1 MEATVTNVTGCD
13 LFVMIGCIVVTKQR
27 TNHARMKDQSLA
39 WEHIMVDGFTILILL
54 ALVMSAVVLERRA
67 GNAR

>member
-1 MEATVTNVTGCD
+1 
-13 LFVMIGCIVVTKQR
+13 
-27 TNHARMKDQSLA
+27 MKDQSLA